1 MDNSSAFPRPIP
13 PVVWGEICLTF
24 PQDFPMEEIDRAV
37 GICATE
43 KQRKSQQRIS
53 PLTGQQNPGFW
64 SYRTPAIGATYFNC
78 APALQRIS
86 DVLSAHCSALQ
97 AVLAAYS
104 GAELTVSLPSNISDH
119 SMMRR

>member
-53 PLTGQQNPGFW
+53 PLTGQQNPGFGAIEPRPLGRLISTVLRSCSGFSTFFPRIVPPFRPFW
-64 SYRTPAIGATYFNC
+64 RRIPAQN
-78 APALQRIS
+78 
-86 DVLSAHCSALQ
+86 
-97 AVLAAYS
+97 
-104 GAELTVSLPSNISDH
+104 
-119 SMMRR
+119 